1 MRRLAA
7 WCSMWRSEVSGLGGL
22 RVEGFWSGS
31 ATSMVHLLEL
41 LVLTEHVL
49 LELLVLEVVLE
60 DFEHFVELFLSLGG
74 VQEEDD
80 QALLDIALHILRLL
94 VLLYQS
100 LERRRGGDEEL
111 DEA

>member
-1 MRRLAA
+1 
-7 WCSMWRSEVSGLGGL
+7 MWRSEVSGLCSL

-41 LVLTEHVL
+41 LILTEHVL

-60 DFEHFVELFLSLGG
+60 DFEYFMELFLSLGG

-80 QALLDIALHILRLL
+80 QARRSVRSKDVREILHRGRGQLLILR
-94 VLLYQS
+94 
-100 LERRRGGDEEL
+100 
-111 DEA
+111 